1 MNKTDKKNTPLPCK
15 CGAEVKLSRSP
26 TGLTSYIN
34 CPKCGKHT
42 GYYCVGDDAIK
53 EWNKR

>member
-15 CGAEVKLSRSP
+15 CGVEVKLSRSP